1 MDKLSKLDNPADK
14 LIDEILEFNWKSM
27 PVSATI
33 SGIHKYDHLI
43 GGFSRDK
50 LNRINEKTK
59 VFLSRLEKISPEEL
73 NKEEK
78 IDYVLLIN
86 ELKSEIK
93 DFEEIRFWE
102 KDPGMSVEIC
112 MYGIFIMGIREIASL
127 KERAECILSRLEKIP
142 GVLQEGK
149 KNLKNSPKVFTHT
162 AIEITQGGIKFFE
175 IFIPQ
180 LAEKIPGLK
189 GNLLKANRKV
199 LSAMQNYLDFLER
212 EYLVKS
218 QGDFAIGKDLFNWK
232 LKNTHML
239 PYDTNDLLNI
249 GDEIFKKTKEE
260 LAELAKKID
269 STKTWWELVNGLKDD
284 HPQPDE
290 LIDAYRKEMER
301 SREFVQKYNIV
312 DIPEDESLEI
322 IPTPVFERATTPY
335 AAYMPPAPFEKE
347 QKGLFY
353 VTPVNETA
361 DNATREEQLQ
371 GHAFAK
377 IPVTVVHEGYPGH
390 HLQLTRSNRLL
401 SKVRKMYHTS
411 VFVEGWALYC
421 EELMN
426 TVGYYNDSKVSL
438 IKLKDQLW
446 RACRVII
453 DVKLH
458 TKEMDFTSAVD
469 FLVKEAKLE
478 KTNAI
483 SEVKRYC
490 LTPTQPM
497 SYIIG
502 KLQITQLRDEC
513 KKKYGA
519 KFDLKKFH
527 ETLLSFGSIPVEL
540 IRKNL

>member
-1 MDKLSKLDNPADK
+1 
-14 LIDEILEFNWKSM
+14 
-27 PVSATI
+27 
-33 SGIHKYDHLI
+33 
-43 GGFSRDK
+43 
-50 LNRINEKTK
+50 
-59 VFLSRLEKISPEEL
+59 
-73 NKEEK
+73 
-78 IDYVLLIN
+78 
-86 ELKSEIK
+86 
-93 DFEEIRFWE
+93 
-102 KDPGMSVEIC
+102 
-112 MYGIFIMGIREIASL
+112 
-127 KERAECILSRLEKIP
+127 
-142 GVLQEGK
+142 
-149 KNLKNSPKVFTHT
+149 
-162 AIEITQGGIKFFE
+162 
-175 IFIPQ
+175 
-180 LAEKIPGLK
+180 
-189 GNLLKANRKV
+189 
-199 LSAMQNYLDFLER
+199 
-212 EYLVKS
+212 
-218 QGDFAIGKDLFNWK
+218 
-232 LKNTHML
+232 
-239 PYDTNDLLNI
+239 
-249 GDEIFKKTKEE
+249 
-260 LAELAKKID
+260 
-269 STKTWWELVNGLKDD
+269 
-284 HPQPDE
+284 
-290 LIDAYRKEMER
+290 MER